1 MVRVPIGSTGNYT
14 VYTLKVTNST
24 PGVQPSTQQGL
35 TEWKLI
41 DSTDMIFMEQA
52 YVQKLQVTAERIE
65 GVRYFSEKTTT
76 PFLTVDNSDATYDSS
91 RRVYKINNDLN
102 LSANSF
108 DTHGRYVTTWIE
120 LPDDASYRD

>member
-1 MVRVPIGSTGNYT
+1 MGWQLQWNDNGPFKGQDGENGVNYLNMGNWDMYMVYRITDLGIPMVRVPIGSTGNYT

-52 YVQKLQVTAERIE
+52 YQLHV
-65 GVRYFSEKTTT
+65 G
-76 PFLTVDNSDATYDSS
+76 
-91 RRVYKINNDLN
+91 
-102 LSANSF
+102 
-108 DTHGRYVTTWIE
+108 
-120 LPDDASYRD
+120 